1 MRMKYNLL
9 SVKEACECLY
19 ILDVNPCSISYFLEL
34 FCRKYDLT
42 PREHSVKLRGML
54 RVLDKKGFVEI
65 KGDYLHFHNTL
76 TTGLKM
82 EIIG

>member
-1 MRMKYNLL
+1 MKYNLL
-9 SVKEACECLY
+9 SVKEACECCY
-19 ILDVNPCSISYFLEL
+19 VLDVNPCSVDYFLEL

-42 PREHSVKLRGML
+42 PREHSVRIRGML
-54 RVLDKKGFVEI
+54 RVLDKKGFIEI
-65 KGDYLHFHNTL
+65 RADCLHFHNTL